1 MSDTY
6 GINGVV
12 TGGGNA
18 KSFANPLEKEGRPLF
33 GPSGSSESFAAEG
46 HSATVEMPAWLKA
59 RGLDIFEYSFG
70 RGVNISSATAQKIG
84 DEFARQ
90 GIEISVHAPYFVNFA
105 SPEPEKSDNSVRYIT
120 SSLKVLRAF
129 GGKRCVF
136 HAGAQGGAPRDEAF
150 GRTKDAFAR
159 TLEAI
164 KAEGYDD
171 MIVCPETMGKQAQ
184 IGTVGEVAELCLM
197 GDNVYP
203 CVDFGHINSLYGGIL
218 KTKDDFLRIIDELGD
233 RIGEHKTRNM
243 HVHFSKIQFGAK
255 GEIRHLTFAD
265 DIYGPE
271 FEPFAEA
278 IVARSLTPHILSES
292 AGTQAEDAAYMR
304 DAWRAV
310 ANR

>member
-1 MSDTY
+1 M
-6 GINGVV
+6 NENVL
-12 TGGGNA
+12 N
-18 KSFANPLEKEGRPLF
+18 KSENNFDRPLF
-33 GPSGSSESFAAEG
+33 GPSGTSESFAAEG
-46 HSATVEMPAWLKA
+46 HTATIEMPHWLKA

-84 DEFARQ
+84 EAFSVE

-105 SPEPEKSDNSVRYIT
+105 SPEPEKSENSVRYIT

-136 HAGAQGGAPRDEAF
+136 HPGAQGGAPRDEAF

-159 TLEAI
+159 ALEAV
-164 KAEGYDD
+164 KNEGYDD
-171 MIVCPETMGKQAQ
+171 LIVCPETMGKQAQ
-184 IGTVGEVAELCLM
+184 IGTVEEVAELCLM
-197 GDNVYP
+197 GENVYP

-218 KTKDDFLRIIDELGD
+218 RTKDDFLRIIDALGD
-233 RIGEHKTRNM
+233 KIGEHKTRNM

-265 DIYGPE
+265 SIYGPE

-278 IVARSLTPHILSES
+278 IVARNLTPHILSES

-304 DAWRAV
+304 DVWRSLV
-310 ANR
+310 